1 MTIYKNISDTGQLIS
16 EPTRMTMLMN
26 LSSMNA
32 LTAGE
37 LARASNISPQTA
49 STHLQK
55 LLNGNLIIERRQGR
69 HKYYELYNEDV
80 AKALESIANISGPL
94 VSKSLN
100 QSTYKQKL
108 EFARTC
114 YGHIAGKLGVMIT
127 NALINKGYLVEQ
139 HNEYYQL
146 TDAGKQW
153 CKRLDININQL
164 NIRPEVLPMHIDWT
178 VRQNHLAGPLSLA
191 ITQQFIQ
198 REWLKYGKLKR
209 AILVTPKGKEA
220 LCKELDI
227 CDL

>member
-80 AKALESIANISGPL
+80 AKALESIANISGPPCF
-94 VSKSLN
+94 K
-100 QSTYKQKL
+100 
-108 EFARTC
+108 
-114 YGHIAGKLGVMIT
+114 
-127 NALINKGYLVEQ
+127 
-139 HNEYYQL
+139 
-146 TDAGKQW
+146 
-153 CKRLDININQL
+153 
-164 NIRPEVLPMHIDWT
+164 
-178 VRQNHLAGPLSLA
+178 
-191 ITQQFIQ
+191 ITQSI
-198 REWLKYGKLKR
+198 
-209 AILVTPKGKEA
+209 
-220 LCKELDI
+220 
-227 CDL
+227 DL